1 MVAKAPD
8 NSNANPSPKLHKRA
22 DLKAIRRSLT
32 WSLDLCHRQEKL
44 IQSTLDMIDT
54 AMDTE
59 GQTGAKA

>member
-1 MVAKAPD
+1 MVATAPND
-8 NSNANPSPKLHKRA
+8 SDANPSPKLHKGA

-54 AMDTE
+54 AMDT
-59 GQTGAKA
+59 KA

>member
-8 NSNANPSPKLHKRA
+8 NSNANPSPQLHKGA

-32 WSLDLCHRQEKL
+32 WSLDLCQRQEKM

-54 AMDTE
+54 AMKTK
-59 GQTGAKA
+59 G

>member
-1 MVAKAPD
+1 MVATAPD
-8 NSNANPSPKLHKRA
+8 NSNANPSPQLHNGA

-54 AMDTE
+54 AMDT
-59 GQTGAKA
+59 KA